1 MVKSKTKKL
10 ATHKRKVRRH
20 SGGDGEIPIF
30 TSEYK
35 DIIKVCPSLIE
46 NDKYCKYIV
55 PRNLLA
61 DTVGKSLFNK
71 NRWEDIVQAVDTKS
85 KLNAYNDVA
94 ADIGFEQLTRER
106 AAAEGPTTIL
116 PEEGEGAALI
126 GEATPLQKRKKIT
139 NQNPEMPASL
149 EPASL
154 EPASLE
160 PASLEPAS
168 GITNPGFAPVKPPP
182 QITGVMPKRINLP
195 SGRQNQNDDAPQF
208 SNPMFKRSGG
218 KGKHKTRKHKTRKH
232 KTKKNLKKSRKYR
245 K

>member
-1 MVKSKTKKL
+1 MVKTKKL
-10 ATHKRKVRRH
+10 FIKKRKVHRH
-20 SGGDGEIPIF
+20 SGGLGEIPIF

-94 ADIGFEQLTRER
+94 ADIGFGQLTRER
-106 AAAEGPTTIL
+106 AAAEEPASIL

-126 GEATPLQKRKKIT
+126 GVQDSPLKKGKKIK
-139 NQNPEMPASL
+139 NWNPEMPAAL
-149 EPASL
+149 EPPPS
-154 EPASLE
+154 EPA
-160 PASLEPAS
+160 P
-168 GITNPGFAPVKPPP
+168 GIANPSFAPPISIKPTIRNAP
-182 QITGVMPKRINLP
+182 TGNIPNRVNLP
-195 SGRQNQNDDAPQF
+195 TDRTRNWVKF
-208 SNPMFKRSGG
+208 SNGG

-232 KTKKNLKKSRKYR
+232 KKSRKY
-245 K
+245 KK

>member
-20 SGGDGEIPIF
+20 SGGVGEIPIF

-61 DTVGKSLFNK
+61 DTVGKGLFNK

-106 AAAEGPTTIL
+106 AAADEPASIL
-116 PEEGEGAALI
+116 PEEGEREALI
-126 GEATPLQKRKKIT
+126 GVQDSTLKKGKKIT
-139 NQNPEMPASL
+139 NWNPEMPAAL
-149 EPASL
+149 EP
-154 EPASLE
+154 P
-160 PASLEPAS
+160 PEPAS
-168 GITNPGFAPVKPPP
+168 GITNQSFAPPIPIKPTIRNAPTSNIP
-182 QITGVMPKRINLP
+182 SRINLP
-195 SGRQNQNDDAPQF
+195 TNRTRNWVKF
-208 SNPMFKRSGG
+208 SNG
-218 KGKHKTRKHKTRKH
+218 GKHKTRKHKTRKH
-232 KTKKNLKKSRKYR
+232 KTKSKKKSRKYR

>member
-20 SGGDGEIPIF
+20 SGGVGEIPIF

-61 DTVGKSLFNK
+61 DTVGKGLFNK
-71 NRWEDIVQAVDTKS
+71 NRWEDIVKAVDTKS

-126 GEATPLQKRKKIT
+126 GEATPLQKRKRIT
-139 NQNPEMPASL
+139 NQNPEMPAAL
-149 EPASL
+149 EPA
-154 EPASLE
+154 P
-160 PASLEPAS
+160 PEPAS

-195 SGRQNQNDDAPQF
+195 SGRQNQNDDTPQF
-208 SNPMFKRSGG
+208 SNPMFKRNGG
-218 KGKHKTRKHKTRKH
+218 KGKHKTRKH